1 MNSEINKVH
10 DLDDVDIKI
19 LRALQENCRLTTK
32 ELALKIHLST
42 TPTFERQRRLEREGY
57 IQKYVA
63 ILNADHLE
71 RGFQVMCNVT
81 MRQINRE
88 IADQFK
94 NAVEDWNEVT
104 ECYNVSGEGDY
115 MLKVC
120 VSSMHQYQQ
129 FVLNKLGGFPYIG
142 HIKSIFIMDTLKL
155 SYGLPL

>member
-1 MNSEINKVH
+1 MAQQSIIHE
-10 DLDDVDIKI
+10 LDDIDIKI
-19 LRALQENCRLTTK
+19 LKALQENCRLTTK
-32 ELALKIHLST
+32 ELALKIHLSS

-57 IQKYVA
+57 IDKYVA
-63 ILNADHLE
+63 VLNADRLE
-71 RGFQVMCNVT
+71 RGFQVLCNVT
-81 MRQINRE
+81 MRQLNHEVAEMFRE
-88 IADQFK
+88 ILAQ
-94 NAVEDWNEVT
+94 WNEVT

-129 FVLNKLGGFPYIG
+129 FILNKLGSFPYIG